1 MALDQMDY
9 DLFEGIKNAL
19 MDIAKELHT
28 LNESRNKKPENSN
41 LT

>member
-9 DLFEGIKNAL
+9 DLFKGIKNAL
-19 MDIAKELHT
+19 MDIAKELHM
-28 LNESRNKKPENSN
+28 LNESHNNKTENAN

>member
-9 DLFEGIKNAL
+9 DLFQAIKNAL
-19 MDIAKELHT
+19 VRIGDELHT
-28 LNESRNKKPENSN
+28 LNESHNNKTENNS